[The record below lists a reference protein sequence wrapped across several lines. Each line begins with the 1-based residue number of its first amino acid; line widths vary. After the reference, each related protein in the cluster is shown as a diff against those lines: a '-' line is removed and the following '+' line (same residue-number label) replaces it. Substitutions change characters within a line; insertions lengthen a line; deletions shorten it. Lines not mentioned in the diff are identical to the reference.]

1 MTEAERSGSGR
12 KLEDSFEWHAL
23 ASLLPYLWPRGALE
37 IRLRV
42 VVALA
47 FLALAKIATVYIP
60 VLYKE
65 AVDILGADGEAL
77 VVVPV
82 GVILG
87 YGIVRVLATA
97 FGELRDAI
105 FAKVG
110 QRAIRQVALA
120 TFRHLHGLALRF
132 HLDRQTGGLSR
143 AIERGTKAID
153 FLLRFALFHILPTLL
168 ELAMVCIILW
178 TLFNVWFAL
187 VTLCTIVGF
196 VAYTMVVTEWRLKYR
211 RRMNET
217 DQEANTR
224 AIDSLLNYETVK
236 YFGNEAYEASRF
248 DSALQRYERA
258 AVTSNASLS
267 LLNIGQALIVGC
279 GLAGMMLMAGHGV
292 AEGAMTVG
300 DFVMVNTY
308 LIQLYLPLGYLGFVY
323 REIKQSLT
331 DMEAMFYLLGVEPEV
346 EDAPLAPPLADG
358 PGEIVFRDVSFGYD
372 PRRRILHDV
381 SFSVPA
387 GRRTAIVGSTG
398 AGKSTL
404 SRLLYRFYDV
414 TEGVIAIDGQDI
426 RSVTQASV
434 RASIGIVPQDTVLF
448 NDTVY
453 YNIAYGRPEATPAEI
468 EAAARSAAIHDQI
481 MAMPDGYQTVV
492 GERGLKLSGGE
503 KQRVAIARTIL
514 KRPRILMF
522 DEATSALD
530 TRTEREIQVALK
542 EISRERTTLVIAHRL
557 STVVDADEI
566 LVLEQGRIAERGTH
580 ASFSPKTGHTPG
592 CGPVSRTRATKPPGR
607 RAERP
612 CPPDPAV
619 ASIDPAGG
627 TMAGSKQRGG
637 RWPGPSETTVDE
649 LVERIGD
656 GCLLALPKPDS
667 GVSMAAVRALI
678 RRGARDLRLWCLPA
692 AGLQADLLIGAG
704 CVASI
709 ECSGVSL
716 RWRVRCRAPFRRA
729 AENGT
734 VRIVDSTCQA
744 MYAVHRSGQ
753 LGDRSSANDI
763 V

>member
-1 MTEAERSGSGR
+1 MSRHARDTSERVVSEAERSGSGR
-12 KLEDSFEWHAL
+12 KLEAGFEWHAL
-23 ASLLPYLWPRGALE
+23 ASLLPYLWPRGEVE
-37 IRLRV
+37 IKLRV
-42 VVALA
+42 AAALA
-47 FLALAKIATVYIP
+47 LLALAKMATVYIP

-65 AVDILGADGEAL
+65 AVDILGGEAGAA
-77 VVVPV
+77 VAVPV

-87 YGIVRVLATA
+87 YGIARVLATA
-97 FGELRDAI
+97 FGELRDAV

-110 QRAIRQVALA
+110 QRAIRRVALA

-132 HLDRQTGGLSR
+132 HLERQTGGLSR

-168 ELAMVCIILW
+168 ELAMVCGILW

-187 VTLCTIVGF
+187 VTLVTILGF
-196 VAYTMVVTEWRLKYR
+196 IAYTMAVTEWRLKYR

-217 DQEANTR
+217 DQEASTR

-236 YFGNEAYEASRF
+236 YFGNEDYEARRF
-248 DSALQRYERA
+248 DAALRRYERA

-267 LLNIGQALIVGC
+267 LLNIGQALIVGS

-292 AEGAMTVG
+292 AAGTMTVG

-308 LIQLYLPLGYLGFVY
+308 VIQLYLPLGYLGFVY

-331 DMEAMFYLLGVEPEV
+331 DMEAMFFLLGVPPEV
-346 EDAPLAPPLADG
+346 EDAAHAPPLADG
-358 PGEIVFRDVSFGYD
+358 PGEIVFREVCFGYD

-381 SFSVPA
+381 SFAVPA

-414 TEGVIAIDGQDI
+414 SEGAIAIDGQDI
-426 RSVTQASV
+426 RGVTQGSV
-434 RASIGIVPQDTVLF
+434 RAAIGIVPQDTVLF

-453 YNIAYGRPEATPAEI
+453 YNIAYGRPDATPGEV

-542 EISRERTTLVIAHRL
+542 EISRDRTTLVIAHRL

-566 LVLEQGRIAERGTH
+566 LVLEHGRIVERGTH
-580 ASFSPKTGHTPG
+580 AALLREDGTYAQMWARQQEAGED
-592 CGPVSRTRATKPPGR
+592 VAPP
-607 RAERP
+607 
-612 CPPDPAV
+612 
-619 ASIDPAGG
+619 
-627 TMAGSKQRGG
+627 
-637 RWPGPSETTVDE
+637 
-649 LVERIGD
+649 
-656 GCLLALPKPDS
+656 S
-667 GVSMAAVRALI
+667 GEAP
-678 RRGARDLRLWCLPA
+678 LPA
-692 AGLQADLLIGAG
+692 
-704 CVASI
+704 
-709 ECSGVSL
+709 
-716 RWRVRCRAPFRRA
+716 
-729 AENGT
+729 
-734 VRIVDSTCQA
+734 
-744 MYAVHRSGQ
+744 
-753 LGDRSSANDI
+753 
-763 V
+763 